1 MNLYQ
6 MLTHIPHERLQR
18 IAEAFGSGAYSPSK
32 RNLLQS
38 ISGRY
43 RDAEFIADLVNDL
56 PYECRGLLRGLTF
69 FTPPQQE
76 DFTLSAELAAGWRH
90 ETPLRDLVEEIAGN
104 GLLFHNDFHLNGRV
118 VLPFELREILRS
130 AFISQ
135 FKPLEPKQTSAESM
149 LASRHVSVE
158 AVYHL
163 LCVLLHV
170 RAKQT
175 QKGSFHKRIYERWVE
190 RIGEDQA
197 TQHRFDFAE
206 AFALHHHLIRAN
218 DSAFKL
224 SDNAAVWFAK
234 SETSR
239 RRDVW
244 RFLLN
249 QHIEPSRAFQRLLVL
264 LAAAESETETGARFS
279 VRDLL
284 SELELNAWSEESKVV
299 TPESLTARLRLL
311 EAAGVIILDDAK
323 DPQITGLTSWGRKM
337 LSLQTQE
344 EPESQPSEKAPIIIQ
359 PNFDVLV
366 PPDFAYDQLWRMEK
380 ISNFRRR
387 DVMTEFHLSQKS
399 LLRAMRRGWTAE
411 SIYSFL
417 SESAGGRIPDLVQFS
432 IQEWCAKYGRVRFE
446 KVVLVECNDADLAE
460 EISHLPDASNVLQ
473 RRVSPTHFAVPVSQ
487 AKALFQRL
495 REKGYEPSSKQTTS
509 DIDS

>member
-43 RDAEFIADLVNDL
+43 RDIEFIADLVNDL

-69 FTPPQQE
+69 FTPPKQE
-76 DFTLSAELAAGWRH
+76 DFELAAAWRH
-90 ETPLRDLVEEIAGN
+90 ETLLRELVEEIAGN

-118 VLPFELREILRS
+118 VMPFELREILRS
-130 AFISQ
+130 AFICQ
-135 FKPLEPKQTSAESM
+135 FKPLQPKQVSADS
-149 LASRHVSVE
+149 LLSGRHVSLE
-158 AVYHL
+158 TVYHL

-175 QKGSFHKRIYERWVE
+175 QKGSFHKRIFERWAE

-206 AFALHHHLIRAN
+206 AFALHHHLIRASDN
-218 DSAFKL
+218 AFKL
-224 SDNAAVWFAK
+224 SPDAAVWFAK
-234 SETSR
+234 SENAR

-244 RFLLN
+244 RFLLGKY
-249 QHIEPSRAFQRLLVL
+249 IEPSRGFQRLLVL
-264 LAAAESETETGARFS
+264 LAAAESEAEGGARFAVS
-279 VRDLL
+279 DLL
-284 SELELNAWSEESKVV
+284 SELELNAWSEESSAV
-299 TPESLTARLRLL
+299 TRETMTARLRLL
-311 EAAGVIILDDAK
+311 EAAGMVALDDLNE
-323 DPQITGLTSWGRKM
+323 PQVTGLTSWGREM
-337 LSLQTQE
+337 LSLKTQE
-344 EPESQPSEKAPIIIQ
+344 PEPDISEVEKAPILIQ
-359 PNFDVLV
+359 PNFDVLA
-366 PPDFAYDQLWRMEK
+366 PPEFGYDALWRMEQ
-380 ISNFRRR
+380 IANFRRR

-399 LLRAMRRGWTAE
+399 LLRAMRRGWTAD

-417 SESAGGRIPDLVQFS
+417 SESASGRIPDLVQFS

-446 KVVLVECNDADLAE
+446 KVVLVECADADLAE
-460 EISHLPDASNVLQ
+460 EISHLPDANGALQ
-473 RRVSPTHFAVPVSQ
+473 RRVSPSHFAVPLSQ
-487 AKALFQRL
+487 AKVLFQRL
-495 REKGYEPSSKQTTS
+495 RDKGYEPSSKQTNS
-509 DIDS
+509 DLAK